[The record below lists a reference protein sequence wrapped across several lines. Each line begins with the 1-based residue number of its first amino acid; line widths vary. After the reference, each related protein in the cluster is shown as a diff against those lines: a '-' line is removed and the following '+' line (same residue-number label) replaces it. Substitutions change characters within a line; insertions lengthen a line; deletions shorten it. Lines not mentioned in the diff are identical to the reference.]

1 MRLAAVGDAPDDDRD
16 LRLRKHAFAIISLV
30 LLGVAVVFGSFGVVM
45 GRPAAT
51 ILSAVVFGAAVVVIV
66 FGYRRS
72 RRLNRALVLLLAAGM
87 SYVAVGH
94 VLIGGLAASGGVLAW
109 VAVGPVAA
117 MLIFD
122 VAAARW
128 WLAVAIGV
136 VVAAVIADP
145 LIVEVAPA
153 TWREAPP
160 LLHALNVI
168 GVTVIVVVLVR
179 LVDGERLTAQRAY
192 HGLLLRI
199 LPPAIVDRLTAG
211 EAVVAQHHPSVSVV
225 MADIAGFTAFAD
237 RAPPEA
243 VLTLLTD
250 LFSAFDRIVAEAGIE
265 KIKTVGDAY
274 LAVAGAPAERP
285 DHADAAMRVAVS
297 MQRAATSLPAMVG
310 SGLQLRV
317 GVASG
322 PVTAGVIGTDKPV
335 YDVWGDTVN
344 VASRMESTG
353 VVGRVQLS
361 EATAS
366 ALEGAYPLVR
376 RRGVAV
382 KGKGSVDTY
391 LLDPASI

>member
-1 MRLAAVGDAPDDDRD
+1 
-16 LRLRKHAFAIISLV
+16 
-30 LLGVAVVFGSFGVVM
+30 
-45 GRPAAT
+45 
-51 ILSAVVFGAAVVVIV
+51 
-66 FGYRRS
+66 
-72 RRLNRALVLLLAAGM
+72 
-87 SYVAVGH
+87 
-94 VLIGGLAASGGVLAW
+94 
-109 VAVGPVAA
+109 

-122 VAAARW
+122 IAAARW

-153 TWREAPP
+153 SWREAPP

-192 HGLLLRI
+192 HRLLLRI

-237 RAPPEA
+237 RAAPEA
-243 VLTLLTD
+243 VLRLLTD

-285 DHADAAMRVAVS
+285 DHADAAMRVAVR
-297 MQRAATSLPAMVG
+297 MQREATSLPAMVG

-366 ALEGAYPLVR
+366 ALDGAYPLVR
-376 RRGVAV
+376 RQGVAV